1 MSEGT
6 AAPFFIAPL
15 TNINFTSYIK
25 EKGGLRDN
33 SYIYPGSYMREHCN
47 AFISSLCNNKDRAQY
62 MFKKQVGQLIGCDL
76 KRYNQMMSVEVN
88 DFRHRMKVF
97 AIKKAQERRARL

>member
-1 MSEGT
+1 MR
-6 AAPFFIAPL
+6 
-15 TNINFTSYIK
+15 K
-25 EKGGLRDN
+25 LRN
-33 SYIYPGSYMREHCN
+33 P
-47 AFISSLCNNKDRAQY
+47 FISTLADTKDRAQY